1 MTLKRYGCLLFLA
14 VLTIGTFAA
23 SKSQAEEYQRAPIFQ
38 LEKRASFN
46 KKASA
51 YVLGDVQQILNGTV
65 TRESLVRVRLSDIA
79 LSLGAGSFSD
89 EREVGDM
96 MVVGGKAYVKSTNPF
111 RSFKTESQSYLL
123 FSPFSIGLTRGQF
136 PDAIYHVKCIGTS
149 ISGESPCSISTLYE
163 ELNAAYPKGF
173 AVLGL
178 GGFSYLKGSALKA
191 APIQG
196 EKITAAN
203 AGKYMH
209 PSDVLRDKKAVF
221 FGIVTGAKDDPGF
234 SVELL
239 NKAFYQNPGDTGD
252 STLKSHSHF
261 VVSDLEGELPAPS
274 TADEFLTRAKAAK
287 LTECRHLLTQS
298 KLQEAVLLVYDLKSM
313 ESYQDKAAA

>member
-1 MTLKRYGCLLFLA
+1 MVPRRSVRSLILS
-14 VLTIGTFAA
+14 VLILGIFTVSNGYTD
-23 SKSQAEEYQRAPIFQ
+23 EYRRGLVFQ
-38 LEKRASFN
+38 LEKRVSLN
-46 KKASA
+46 QKASA
-51 YVLGDVQQILNGTV
+51 YVLGDVAGILNGTV

-111 RSFKTESQSYLL
+111 RSFRTESQSHLL
-123 FSPFSIGLTRGQF
+123 FSPFSIGLKQGEL
-136 PDAIYHVKCIGTS
+136 PDAIYRVRCVGTS
-149 ISGESPCSISTLYE
+149 SSGESPCSVSALYE
-163 ELNAAYPKGF
+163 ELSAAYPKGF

-178 GGFSYLKGSALKA
+178 GGFGYLKGSALKA

-203 AGKYMH
+203 AAKYMH

-221 FGIVTGAKDDPGF
+221 FGVVVGAENDPEF
-234 SVELL
+234 SAELL
-239 NKAFYQNPGDTGD
+239 SRAFYQNPADTGG
-252 STLKSHSHF
+252 SLLKSHSHF
-261 VVSDLEGELPAPS
+261 IVSDLVGELPAPT

-298 KLQEAVLLVYDLKSM
+298 KLQEAVLLVYDLKSL
-313 ESYQDKAAA
+313 ESYQDKRAA